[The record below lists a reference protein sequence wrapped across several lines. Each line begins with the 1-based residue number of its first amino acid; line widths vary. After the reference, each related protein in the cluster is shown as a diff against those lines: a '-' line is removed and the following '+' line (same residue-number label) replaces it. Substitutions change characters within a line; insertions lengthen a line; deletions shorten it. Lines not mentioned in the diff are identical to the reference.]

1 MHEPLTTTELHRLH
15 DEAHD
20 RAEALRRAARDD
32 FWRGADALLGD
43 VALRAQRAATRL
55 AHGLWRHDRRR
66 EAASRPAECLRRSAA

>member
-1 MHEPLTTTELHRLH
+1 MHEPLTTAALHRLH
-15 DEAHD
+15 DEAHA

-55 AHGLWRHDRRR
+55 AHGLWRHARHRQ
-66 EAASRPAECLRRSAA
+66 AAPRSAESLRRSAA